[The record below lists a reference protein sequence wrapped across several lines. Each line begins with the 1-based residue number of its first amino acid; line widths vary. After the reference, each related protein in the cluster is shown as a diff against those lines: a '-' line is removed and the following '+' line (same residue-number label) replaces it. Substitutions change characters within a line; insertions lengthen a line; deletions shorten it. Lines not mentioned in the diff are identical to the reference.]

1 MHQFNIPHTYF
12 KEASKNKPG
21 CYFCDPCKGSIVQES
36 ENFIVLLDTFPIK
49 QGHLM
54 ICSKKHYGCA
64 GEIPNEWMLEL
75 LSLKGNLRKKVEEL
89 EGNAIFYE
97 HGRAGCCMSSNPDG
111 SKCNH
116 FHLHCLPADIS
127 LLDSLKDKFDNYK
140 LSDYTEITQKFC
152 EEGHYLYFEDPS
164 GEMNF
169 FPASDESVESHL
181 LRTMICNKLSLADRA
196 NWENCNDAQ
205 PYIQNYIWAKKIW
218 NFEYAS

>member
-1 MHQFNIPHTYF
+1 MYQFDIPRTYF
-12 KEASKNKPG
+12 KAASKNKPG

-54 ICSKKHYGCA
+54 ISSKKHYGCA

-75 LSLKGNLRKKVEEL
+75 LSLKENLRKKVEKL

-111 SKCNH
+111 SECNH
-116 FHLHCLPADIS
+116 FHLHCL
-127 LLDSLKDKFDNYK
+127 
-140 LSDYTEITQKFC
+140 
-152 EEGHYLYFEDPS
+152 
-164 GEMNF
+164 
-169 FPASDESVESHL
+169 PASDESVESHL
-181 LRTMICNKLSLADRA
+181 LRTMICNKLSIADRA

-218 NFEYAS
+218 SFEHAS